1 VLPLAIDQTR
11 SERSR
16 GPIRAAEPADREPA
30 PAASLGLPVRE
41 RGAAAGAILALFAYY
56 VASMAR
62 DLSLYDSGELA
73 LAAVQ
78 LGLGHP
84 PGQPLHT
91 LLGFCLS
98 RLPGIA
104 PLVGVG
110 LASALPAALTLLP
123 ATSLAQGLL
132 GQHRS
137 RMLDRAVPWL
147 LAALG
152 LHPALWEP
160 ATRVEVYAL
169 ATFFAVW
176 AAARLQ
182 SAGPGVTLQAGIAL
196 GLAASANPM
205 VALCMGV
212 ALAPG
217 LLLRVSREAG
227 STRALAGAVGGG
239 LLGLL
244 PYAYLAFVARRS
256 DVMVWGAPRDAV
268 SLWRYL
274 SLRDYTHN
282 QHVPFADFV
291 GHLLAWFGW
300 AAEHG
305 LLVPILLG
313 IAGWIARGSRS
324 RIGRLTSPLL
334 LALLVSVIS
343 SNAVWDLDVP
353 DYNGYTASAI
363 WLLCAGAVAACAEI
377 CATRFATAGGLLA
390 AGMALSAMFSPPAVF
405 ARTRHRDRLAR
416 ELAEQV
422 LREAPP
428 HAIVVSLSDGFA
440 GSLFYVQEAEHQ
452 RPDAVVLAYGLA
464 RSSWHWERIY
474 RMHPEL
480 TPIALKGPGGTP
492 GRVRRFLDAN
502 PGRSVLIENASIAA
516 ELGLSACA
524 GGLYLRA
531 REGCEAGSSEPFDA
545 PGLLSRNLQALGEG
559 SPSAAGAIALTAFQL
574 GESLWRIDRPDAAY
588 ATLLSGVPVRNR
600 PGVTP
605 SPEHLR
611 RAAPLRRPLPP
622 WRRGAALGDPARNL
636 FLAAL
641 LCQAAGLEEAA
652 AELGRAAAALG
663 LPEARGGDPT

>member
-1 VLPLAIDQTR
+1 VA
-11 SERSR
+11 
-16 GPIRAAEPADREPA
+16 
-30 PAASLGLPVRE
+30 LGLPLCE
-41 RGAAAGAILALFAYY
+41 RGAAVWATLALFAYY
-56 VASMAR
+56 AASMAR

-98 RLPGIA
+98 RLPGLA

-110 LASALPAALTLLP
+110 LGSALPAALTLLP

-132 GQHRS
+132 GQGHS
-137 RMLDRAVPWL
+137 RTASRAVPWL

-152 LHPALWEP
+152 MHPTLWEP

-182 SAGPGVTLQAGIAL
+182 SAGPAVTLQAGIAL

-205 VALCMGV
+205 VALCMGL

-217 LLLRVSREAG
+217 LLLRVFREPA
-227 STRALAGAVGGG
+227 SMRALAGAVGGG
-239 LLGLL
+239 LVGLL
-244 PYAYLAFVARRS
+244 PYAYVAIAARRS
-256 DVMVWGAPRDAV
+256 DVMVWGAPRDAA

-274 SLRDYTHN
+274 SLRDYAQN
-282 QHVPFADFV
+282 QQLGFPDFIR
-291 GHLLAWFGW
+291 HLLAWFGW
-300 AAEHG
+300 ATEHG
-305 LLVPILLG
+305 LLALILLG
-313 IAGWIARGSRS
+313 LGAWIARGSQS
-324 RIGRLTSPLL
+324 GIGRLACPLSL
-334 LALLVSVIS
+334 GLLVSVVS
-343 SNAVWDLDVP
+343 FNVVWDLDVP

-363 WLLCAGAVAACAEI
+363 WLLSAGAVAAAAELW
-377 CATRFATAGGLLA
+377 ATRYAKAGAVLA
-390 AGMALSAMFSPPAVF
+390 AGLALSAMLSPPAVF
-405 ARTRHRDRLAR
+405 ARTRHRDRLGR

-428 HAIVVSLSDGFA
+428 RAIVVSLTDGFA
-440 GSLFYVQEAEHQ
+440 GSLFYLQEAERQ

-464 RSSWHWERIY
+464 DSSWHWERLY
-474 RMHPEL
+474 RMHPDL
-480 TPIALKGPGGTP
+480 TAISLWGPGGKP

-502 PGRSVLIENASIAA
+502 PGRSVLIESASIAA

-531 REGCEAGSSEPFDA
+531 REACGSGRGETFDA
-545 PGLLSRNLQALGEG
+545 PGLLSRNLRALGEG

-574 GESLWRIDRPDAAY
+574 GVSLWRIDRPEAAY
-588 ATLLSGVPVRNR
+588 AALLSGVPLRSQPAAAPN
-600 PGVTP
+600 
-605 SPEHLR
+605 PEQLR
-611 RAAPLRRPLPP
+611 HAAPLRGRLPA
-622 WRRGAALGDPARNL
+622 WQRGAALGDPARNL
-636 FLAAL
+636 FVAAL
-641 LCQAAGLEEAA
+641 LCKAAGLEETA
-652 AELGRAAAALG
+652 AELGRGAATLG
-663 LPEARGGDPT
+663 LPEALDGT